1 MKYFK
6 QIIIALALAASP
18 FQSSVYGCMDYDLD
32 AEYYN
37 LFDQLLLKE
46 KGLHPYLLTLYSG
59 LYITDEQVPDENIT
73 AWMAFFKKHNL
84 FQGVTR
90 EQFQEFLYK
99 TPMNNFYRPTYKY
112 TAMLNNSEVGK
123 EVLTYLQYAKETEPY
138 AQLAEDNDSWWQTK
152 RVKSPSEA
160 NYTILKNKGISLYKT
175 CKQDELKLRYAYQLV
190 RLAHYMKTKNKD
202 AVAMFNLYVKPLK
215 QEHYI
220 YYAALEQVAGALY
233 NLNNLANA
241 NYLYCQVFDHS
252 DSRKEI
258 AYNSIKIQDK
268 VDWDATLA
276 LCKNERT
283 QAALYAIRG
292 YNTFSN
298 EMEEVENILNICPD
312 SPYMRLLAIR
322 YINKV
327 ERAVLASFSYSE
339 KQVFLQPSEEL
350 MEEYMRTKEII
361 KKVIENPRAD
371 NKDFWTVY
379 LAHLSFLCREYKQ
392 AESIL
397 SSLQTSDPALL
408 KQASRTR
415 FCLYLTQ
422 LKSIGEQEENTIGEY
437 LEADNTDVEFIKEVV
452 GHLYKQQKDYGKAF
466 LTHNQISELQ
476 ANPDLII
483 INSLISDSEKD
494 NNQWALT
501 QLYELKGTYFL
512 RTGDLKEAMNWYD
525 RVSETYC
532 TIDSIYDYENNIYV
546 AVRQDQFNGYSGI
559 SPLIFSN
566 GFKRLF
572 SVPAASQLTD
582 QLYTQY
588 EFLNKYQNKA
598 TLTKSLLKLQK
609 ESKNKGEK
617 GICAT
622 YLLANYYYNISP
634 HGYYRNIP
642 LYHSSNYFISYY
654 DNDNDHTDIKFP
666 DFSKDY
672 NYKNFENYPLV
683 ISYMSKALELYKYVA
698 ENTNNRELKAR
709 SLFML
714 SSCVMDLYAPDWYYT
729 IKNGTDKSYCEQVNT
744 YFRKLAADFN
754 DTQFYQ
760 EAVRECKY
768 FEYYVKNEF

>member
-6 QIIIALALAASP
+6 KIIIALVLAASP
-18 FQSSVYGCMDYDLD
+18 FQSSIYGCMDYDPD
-32 AEYYN
+32 QDYYN

-59 LYITDEQVPDENIT
+59 LYQTDEQAPDENIA
-73 AWMAFFKKHNL
+73 AWMAFFKKHHL
-84 FQGVTR
+84 FQGVAR
-90 EQFQEFLYK
+90 EQFEEFLYK
-99 TPMNNFYRPTYKY
+99 TPVNYFHRPTYKY
-112 TAMLNNSEVGK
+112 TAMLNKSEVGK

-138 AQLAEDNDSWWQTK
+138 AQLAEDNDSWWTTK
-152 RVKSPSEA
+152 RAKSPSEA
-160 NYTILKNKGISLYKT
+160 NYTILKNKGINLYKT

-190 RLAHYMKTKNKD
+190 RLAHYMRTENKD
-202 AVAMFNLYVKPLK
+202 AVAMFNLYVQPLK

-233 NLNNLANA
+233 NLGNLPNA

-252 DSRKEI
+252 DNRKEV
-258 AYNSIKIQDK
+258 AYNSIKIQDE
-268 VDWDATLA
+268 VDWNATLA
-276 LCKNERT
+276 LCKNERNK
-283 QAALYAIRG
+283 AVLYAIRG

-327 ERAVLASFSYSE
+327 ERAVLASFSYYE
-339 KQVFLQPSEEL
+339 NQVFLQPSEEL
-350 MEEYMRTKEII
+350 MEEYARTKEII
-361 KKVIENPRAD
+361 GKVMQNP
-371 NKDFWTVY
+371 NVGEKDFWTVY

-392 AESIL
+392 AETTL
-397 SSLQTSDPALL
+397 NSLQTSDPALL

-422 LKSIGEQEENTIGEY
+422 LKSIGEQEEETIGDY
-437 LEADNTDVEFIKEVV
+437 LEADNTDIEFIKEVV
-452 GHLYKQQKDYGKAF
+452 GHLYKQQNDHGKSF
-466 LTHNQISELQ
+466 LTHNQISDLHD
-476 ANPDLII
+476 NPDLII
-483 INSLISDSEKD
+483 INSLISDSEKEND
-494 NNQWALT
+494 RWALT

-512 RTGDLKEAMNWYD
+512 RTGDFKEAVKWYD
-525 RVSETYC
+525 RVDESYC
-532 TIDSIYDYENNIYV
+532 TIDSIYDYEKGAYFHP
-546 AVRQDQFNGYSGI
+546 QPDQFNGYSGI

-582 QLYTQY
+582 QLYTNY
-588 EFLNKYQNKA
+588 EYLNKYQNKE
-598 TLTKSLLKLQK
+598 TLTKSLLKLEK
-609 ESKNKGEK
+609 ESKNNNEK
-617 GICAT
+617 GLCAA

-642 LYHSSNYFISYY
+642 RYSSSNGYISYY
-654 DNDNDHTDIKFP
+654 GNTNDFPDIKFP
-666 DFSKDY
+666 DFSKEY
-672 NYKNFENYPLV
+672 NYKNFDNYPLV
-683 ISYMSKALELYKYVA
+683 ISYMSKALELYERVVEY
-698 ENTNNRELKAR
+698 TTNRELKAR
-709 SLFML
+709 ALFMA
-714 SSCVMDLYAPDWYYT
+714 SSCVMDLHVPNWYYS
-729 IKNGTDKSYCEQVNT
+729 INSKTDKSDCEQVNI